1 MERKVWQ
8 QMHHRLYA
16 SNTMRSTLILKR
28 IIRRSHKD
36 KTRGNQLIQRL
47 VNGHRGKNK
56 YHQSNQDVG
65 TEIKSIFHKKTIK
78 TPRLLQ

>member
-1 MERKVWQ
+1 
-8 QMHHRLYA
+8 
-16 SNTMRSTLILKR
+16 MRSTLILKR
-28 IIRRSHKD
+28 IVRRSHKD